1 MFYFKLLNPFIS
13 QQCLPNQPYPHHPSK
28 QTLPF
33 PTFHPKPN
41 SSIYIYIFIQISPK
55 TFNHKRIILDP
66 SLKKPNLQPIKI
78 VSLNLSL
85 PFQPQPFPVH
95 THHNLN
101 PQPPAARYKSD
112 PKPQTDHLI
121 PTRGA
126 YFKQVPSKCIVN
138 PM

>member
-1 MFYFKLLNPFIS
+1 MFYFKILNPSIS
-13 QQCLPNQPYPHHPSK
+13 QHTFPTHPALATLPSK
-28 QTLPF
+28 PYLPKLVTHSLIYMFIPIFHKTTL
-33 PTFHPKPN
+33 
-41 SSIYIYIFIQISPK
+41 
-55 TFNHKRIILDP
+55 ILDL
-66 SLKKPNLQPIKI
+66 SLQKPNLQPIKI
-78 VSLNLSL
+78 LSLNLST
-85 PFQPQPFPVH
+85 PFQPKPFPVH
-95 THHNLN
+95 THQNLN